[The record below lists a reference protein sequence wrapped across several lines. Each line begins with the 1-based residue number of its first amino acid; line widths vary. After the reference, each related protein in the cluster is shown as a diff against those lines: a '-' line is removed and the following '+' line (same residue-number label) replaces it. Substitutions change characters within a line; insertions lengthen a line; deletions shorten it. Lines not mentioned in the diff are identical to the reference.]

1 MNGKTI
7 LVGLVFFLLCSVA
20 VYFYGRHRGYENGY
34 DKCYPVAFNAGY
46 DSGYVAPH
54 PADTTIKPDTAYIDK
69 PVPVVVIP
77 SGYELVPAGTV
88 AELQEKLDSA
98 KAAGGDTTEVYVPIQ
113 IERKVYE
120 DNRYKAQVSGY
131 RPALDWIEVYNQTQ
145 IITNYIDR
153 PVPYDHPVP
162 FKWTLSAF
170 VDATASLYYF
180 NARAGLMYD
189 QQISGRWR
197 GYAAAGYEYGSLGKG
212 PFAQVGTK
220 FNILQK

>member
-54 PADTTIKPDTAYIDK
+54 PADTIIRIDTILIEK
-69 PVPVVVIP
+69 PVPVEREVVRTDT
-77 SGYELVPAGTV
+77 LVVNDTIV
-88 AELQEKLDSA
+88 AQ
-98 KAAGGDTTEVYVPIQ
+98 VPI
-113 IERKVYE
+113 EAVLYGGKPGDEYR
-120 DNRYKAQVSGY
+120 AQVSGWHTSM
-131 RPALDWIEVYNQTQ
+131 DWIEVFPRTQ
-145 IITNYIDR
+145 VINNYIDR

-162 FKWTLSAF
+162 FKWTISAF
-170 VDATASLYYF
+170 AEASVTLNYY

-212 PFAQVGTK
+212 PFAEVGTK
-220 FNILQK
+220 LNILQK